1 MKKFALLFI
10 ALVTIFVVSAC
21 GNGNGDKTSGKSK
34 ETITI
39 KDDLNKEGVKV
50 PKNPKKVVVF
60 NFGMLDTMD
69 ELGLQD
75 HVAGLPKQSI
85 PKYLSSYKSDKY
97 ANTGGLKEPD
107 FEKVADIDPD
117 LIIIAHR
124 QSDSYKEF
132 SKIAPTIYLDDD
144 YTNYV
149 DRFKHNTEVIG
160 KIFNKENEVK
170 DKLAKIDKSIAD
182 LKKKTSS
189 TDKNGLVVMAN
200 DGKISAFGS
209 KSRYGF
215 IHDVFGVKPADK
227 NIEASLHGQS
237 ISYEYIAK
245 TNPDYLFV
253 VDRGTA
259 IGSKSSTKQV
269 VENDYVKSVKAVK
282 NKHVVY
288 LDSATWYLSGGGL
301 ESMAQMVK
309 EVKDGI
315 EK

>member
-1 MKKFALLFI
+1 M
-10 ALVTIFVVSAC
+10 
-21 GNGNGDKTSGKSK
+21 
-34 ETITI
+34 
-39 KDDLNKEGVKV
+39 
-50 PKNPKKVVVF
+50 
-60 NFGMLDTMD
+60 
-69 ELGLQD
+69 
-75 HVAGLPKQSI
+75 
-85 PKYLSSYKSDKY
+85 
-97 ANTGGLKEPD
+97 
-107 FEKVADIDPD
+107 KVADIDPD

-124 QSDSYKEF
+124 QSDSFKEF

-245 TNPDYLFV
+245 TNPDYMFV

-259 IGSKSSTKQV
+259 IGTKSSTKQV

-282 NKHVVY
+282 NNHVVY

>member
-144 YTNYV
+144 YTNYF

-182 LKKKTSS
+182 LKKKTS
-189 TDKNGLVVMAN
+189 
-200 DGKISAFGS
+200 
-209 KSRYGF
+209 
-215 IHDVFGVKPADK
+215 
-227 NIEASLHGQS
+227 
-237 ISYEYIAK
+237 
-245 TNPDYLFV
+245 
-253 VDRGTA
+253 
-259 IGSKSSTKQV
+259 
-269 VENDYVKSVKAVK
+269 
-282 NKHVVY
+282 
-288 LDSATWYLSGGGL
+288 
-301 ESMAQMVK
+301 
-309 EVKDGI
+309 KDG
-315 EK
+315 